1 MITYCRLR
9 PARTPGPAWAATCRR
24 EGTTTVEMPDPGPAE
39 VAAVLAAG
47 LLPVAGAGSSA
58 ETAAWAVSPEEA
70 EALAAAGIPGWRIT
84 VADRGEGRRVVEA
97 LLRCRAAYLRT
108 GRSRVRAAA
117 AMARGTGAVVSV
129 FVDTVGDARA
139 AVEAGAGDLLL
150 RDWDTERLGE
160 LREALEGRRLVE
172 RTAFPPGLSYDEAA
186 ARLAPPVLKAYLD
199 LVDAMGACRP
209 RHAWASGRDLP
220 IPPAACRLSAQWA
233 DPAWAARGG
242 AAGPFRSALSAVL
255 ERSLAGERPGPAAL
269 EVLLTARGDEVEAV
283 AAVADELRR
292 RAVGDRVT
300 YVVNRNVNYTNRCVH
315 RCGFCAF
322 SRGAREGAG
331 REAPFLLELEEIA
344 RRVAEA
350 QEQGATEV
358 CLQGGIHPAFTGDFY
373 VEVVRAVKA
382 AAPGVHVHAFSPQE
396 VWQGAESLGVAVG
409 DFLRRLKD
417 AGLGSLPGT
426 AAEVLDDGIRR
437 VLCPDKI
444 DTARWAEVVVAAHR
458 LGIPTTATM
467 MFGHVDSPAS
477 WARHLAVVRRIQ
489 EETGG
494 FTEFVPLPFVHMEA
508 PIYRQGRARPGP
520 TWDEVVLVHAATRLA
535 FDGLIP
541 NLQASWVKLGL
552 EGAAALLRAGVNDL
566 GGTLMDEGISRAAG
580 AAHGAGVT
588 SGVMEGA
595 ILAAGRVPAER
606 TTLYELPTRAPASH
620 RRPG

>member
-1 MITYCRLR
+1 MPSRATGSWSAPPSL
-9 PARTPGPAWAATCRR
+9 PAFPTGRR
-24 EGTTTVEMPDPGPAE
+24 R
-39 VAAVLAAG
+39 
-47 LLPVAGAGSSA
+47 
-58 ETAAWAVSPEEA
+58 
-70 EALAAAGIPGWRIT
+70 PGWP
-84 VADRGEGRRVVEA
+84 A
-97 LLRCRAAYLRT
+97 
-108 GRSRVRAAA
+108 
-117 AMARGTGAVVSV
+117 
-129 FVDTVGDARA
+129 
-139 AVEAGAGDLLL
+139 
-150 RDWDTERLGE
+150 
-160 LREALEGRRLVE
+160 
-172 RTAFPPGLSYDEAA
+172 
-186 ARLAPPVLKAYLD
+186 PVLRAYLD
-199 LVDAMGACRP
+199 LVDAMGAARP
-209 RHAWASGRDLP
+209 RHGWAPGRDLP
-220 IPPAACRLSAQWA
+220 IPPAAGRLSAQWA
-233 DPAWAARGG
+233 DPAWGPRGG
-242 AAGPFRSALSAVL
+242 TPGLVRPALSAVL
-255 ERSLAGERPGPAAL
+255 ERSLSGERPGPAAL
-269 EVLLTARGDEVEAV
+269 EVLLAARGDEVEAV

-322 SRGAREGAG
+322 SRGARDVAG
-331 REAPFLLELEEIA
+331 REAPFLLAVEEIA
-344 RRVAEA
+344 RRAAEA

-373 VEVVRAVKA
+373 LEVVRAVKA
-382 AAPGVHVHAFSPQE
+382 AAPGIHVHAFSPQE
-396 VWQGAESLGVAVG
+396 VWQGAESLGVPVG
-409 DFLRRLKD
+409 DFLRRLKE

-426 AAEVLDDGIRR
+426 AAEILDDGIRR

-444 DTARWAEVVVAAHR
+444 GTARWVEVVVAAHR

-477 WARHLAVVRRIQ
+477 WARHLVVVRHIQ

-520 TWDEVVLVHAATRLA
+520 TWDEVVLVHAVARLA

-588 SGVMEGA
+588 PGAMEEA
-595 ILAAGRVPAER
+595 IRAAGRVPAER
-606 TTLYELPTRAPASH
+606 TTLYELPTGAPAS